1 MTVLYQHRLLASGT
15 LDFGSEF
22 GGEKE
27 KLEVRG
33 GGGGGADTR
42 VS

>member
-15 LDFGSEF
+15 LDFGSKF
-22 GGEKE
+22 DGEKE
-27 KLEVRG
+27 SWKCEVEEAEG
-33 GGGGGADTR
+33 LDTR